1 MLRASMLT
9 LLARALL
16 AVSPPP
22 PLVTHAERSDYTES
36 GGADEVAAFARAFPL
51 HFPGNVHVERFGT
64 SPEGRPLWVFVASGD
79 GTLTPQRARA
89 RGRPVVFA
97 LAGIHPG
104 EIDGKD
110 AGFLLLRELLKGT
123 TLPGVLRHATFVFIP
138 IFNIDGHE
146 HAGVQ
151 HRPNQNGPRET
162 GWRATAR
169 NLNLN
174 RDWMKAD
181 APEMRALLA
190 LLGAWDPLVLLD
202 LHVTDGAHFKPD
214 VSVLVAPLIEGPP
227 AMREVAGFLHD
238 ELLSDLRAGGHLP
251 LDFYPALVR
260 DDDPAS
266 GFSRTVYPPRFSQ
279 TYWGLRHRLAVL
291 VETHSWKDYRTRV
304 LTTRDI
310 LVSVLRSVQA
320 HGPAWRIRLWGLDE
334 ETARTPP
341 RTLDLEFAATEATET
356 IDFPAF
362 AYERVP
368 SPATGGTYLRYLL
381 DRPETWHIPLRSTVL
396 PTVTVQL
403 PPGGW
408 AIPPGWAESVEETLR
423 LHGLVSTR
431 LPAPASLDV
440 EVFHL
445 REIHS
450 APAPYEGRQRLTGSG
465 EWKPER
471 RTLPAGTLLVPLAQP
486 RAELVAHLLEPSAP
500 DSLFSWGT
508 FNAAFQQQEYVEA
521 YLLEPWAEQALKTDP
536 ALRSAFEERM
546 KDAAFAADPATRR
559 RFFAERHPS
568 FDVRIRE
575 LPVLRLPTPP
585 GRGR

>member
-1 MLRASMLT
+1 MLPLPMLT
-9 LLARALL
+9 LIARALL

-22 PLVTHAERSDYTES
+22 PLTTHAERTHYAES
-36 GGADEVAAFARAFPL
+36 GRADEVDAFARNFPL
-51 HFPGNVHVERFGT
+51 HFPGKVHVERFGT
-64 SPEGRPLWVFVASGD
+64 TPEGRPLWVFAASAD
-79 GTLTPQRARA
+79 GTLTPERARA

-110 AGFLLLRELLKGT
+110 AGFLLLRELLTGT
-123 TLPGVLRHATFVFIP
+123 TLPGVLRHATFVFVP
-138 IFNIDGHE
+138 VFNMDGHE
-146 HAGVQ
+146 HTGPH
-151 HRPNQNGPRET
+151 HRPNQNGPQET
-162 GWRATAR
+162 GWRATSR

-181 APEMRALLA
+181 APEMRALLP

-227 AMREVAGFLHD
+227 PMREVAGVLHD

-251 LDFYPALVR
+251 LDFYPALMR

-279 TYWGLRHRLAVL
+279 SYWGLRHRLAVL

-310 LVSVLRSVQA
+310 LVSVLRSVQT
-320 HGPAWRIRLWGLDE
+320 HGPTWRVRLRGLDE
-334 ETARTPP
+334 ETTRNPP
-341 RTLDLEFAATEATET
+341 RTLDLEFAATDRAET
-356 IDFPAF
+356 IDFPAY

-368 SPATGGTYLRYLL
+368 SPATGGTYLRFLL
-381 DRPETWHIPLRSTVL
+381 DRPETWRVPLKSTVL

-403 PPGGW
+403 PRGGW
-408 AIPPGWAESVEETLR
+408 AVTPGWADTVQDTLR
-423 LHGLVSTR
+423 LHGILTTR
-431 LPAPASLDV
+431 LATSTPVDV

-445 REIHS
+445 REIGP
-450 APAPYEGRQRLTGSG
+450 AAAPYEGRQRLTGSG
-465 EWKPER
+465 EWKSER
-471 RTLPAGTLLVPLAQP
+471 RTLPRGTLLVPLAQP
-486 RAELVAHLLEPSAP
+486 RAELAGHLLEPNGP

-521 YLLEPWAEQALKTDP
+521 YLLEPWAEQALKTDA
-536 ALRSAFEERM
+536 ALRRAFEQRM
-546 KDAAFAADPATRR
+546 TDPAFAADPGARR

-568 FDVRIRE
+568 FDTRIRE
-575 LPVLRLPTPP
+575 LPILRVTAPLGTE
-585 GRGR
+585 R